1 MKTNRPSLRTKCRRP
16 LLAAPRILPC
26 PPKMSLRTSPQTG
39 VAIRTPRAPHF
50 LSRVGGGDCPPSCQ
64 PIPAHCRG
72 RQSGHFLETG
82 SLLPPPAALRRFPRR
97 PADNAPHLHKNPVIA
112 RSVATWQSVPPT
124 HRTPS
129 PCVGAGFYPA
139 RPLLPIPIKNRQR
152 RKSHRCRFPFV
163 FIFLLRR
170 TPFPA
175 PASGRR

>member
-1 MKTNRPSLRTKCRRP
+1 M
-16 LLAAPRILPC
+16 
-26 PPKMSLRTSPQTG
+26 PPPPAG
-39 VAIRTPRAPHF
+39 RAPHIT
-50 LSRVGGGDCPPSCQ
+50 LPSKNVIANQSADRRGNPYSLRAASHHYVSVGRGDCPPSCQ

>member
-1 MKTNRPSLRTKCRRP
+1 MPPPPAGRAPHITLPSKNVIANQSADRRGNPYTPRTALPVPRRGRRLPTVVPADSRP
-16 LLAAPRILPC
+16 LSWPPIGALPRNRLASPATGGASPISPTTRRQ
-26 PPKMSLRTSPQTG
+26 RTASPQKSCHCKERSD
-39 VAIRTPRAPHF
+39 VAIRT
-50 LSRVGGGDCPPSCQ
+50 
-64 PIPAHCRG
+64 
-72 RQSGHFLETG
+72 
-82 SLLPPPAALRRFPRR
+82 
-97 PADNAPHLHKNPVIA
+97 
-112 RSVATWQSVPPT
+112 PT

-163 FIFLLRR
+163 FIFRLRR